1 MPHIKY
7 KLFKEELLLQ
17 YQKLRQ
23 FGICFFINQNHE
35 DGEAEQQVASSVPT
49 VTEIM
54 IVLVTGSSPPKHE
67 SYVLEGNLP
76 FET

>member
-1 MPHIKY
+1 
-7 KLFKEELLLQ
+7 
-17 YQKLRQ
+17 
-23 FGICFFINQNHE
+23 
-35 DGEAEQQVASSVPT
+35 VASSVPT

-76 FET
+76 FETWQYLQRPAD